1 MKYIKLF
8 KNFNWSKNIITN
20 ESKYFEALKP
30 SQFREY
36 VKEFDR
42 NRYLDIFKKIGD
54 KYDHD
59 RNYYRVYIPLIKKP
73 IKGYIS
79 DTHKEVDSFL
89 KDNNCQLLDYIKG
102 KAKFNDSKNE
112 TTIGKLLTK
121 LKNEDLNKK
130 FISDEKRKSLSIDD
144 ELSVVI
150 SRHPYDIAGS
160 DTDRNWTNCM
170 TIGTDKSNRLTKI
183 MDEYEKT
190 KRKELLDKIQDYKR
204 DGANVRYLMDE
215 VREGSLISYLIK
227 SSDKN
232 IENPLAVLNIKPYEG
247 ENEEV
252 ALFSSNNMYGKKR
265 DDFKKTVDLILD
277 EYFNN
282 YSGQFKIN
290 SKVYNDGEESRLRGV
305 FKKYDGTVEE
315 ILKILSIGRYRINE
329 DNSVDVDGS
338 VDLRGYNLNKLP
350 IKFRNVSGS
359 FDCSDNQLTSL
370 EGAPQSVG
378 GGFDCSDNQL
388 TSLEGAPQSVGGGFD
403 CRNNQLTSLE
413 GAPQSIG
420 GYFNCSYNQLTTL
433 KGAPQSVYS
442 FYCPNNQLTSLEAA
456 PQDVKH
462 SFGCS
467 NNKLISLKG
476 APEKVKAFWC
486 ENNKLTNLKY
496 APKTPN
502 LYYSNNPLTDVIY

>member
-1 MKYIKLF
+1 MI
-8 KNFNWSKNIITN
+8 
-20 ESKYFEALKP
+20 
-30 SQFREY
+30 Q
-36 VKEFDR
+36 
-42 NRYLDIFKKIGD
+42 
-54 KYDHD
+54 
-59 RNYYRVYIPLIKKP
+59 
-73 IKGYIS
+73 
-79 DTHKEVDSFL
+79 
-89 KDNNCQLLDYIKG
+89 
-102 KAKFNDSKNE
+102 KNE
-112 TTIGKLLTK
+112 TKIGKLLTK

-190 KRKELLDKIQDYKR
+190 KRKELLGKIQNYKR
-204 DGANVRYLMDE
+204 DGSNVRYLMDE

-290 SKVYNDGEESRLRGV
+290 SKVYNDGESRLRVV

-359 FDCSDNQLTSL
+359 FYCVHNNLKNLEGSPKEIGGNFYCYYNQLTSL

-388 TSLEGAPQSVGGGFD
+388 TSLEGAPQSVVGDFD

-413 GAPQSIG
+413 GAPQSIV

-442 FYCPNNQLTSLEAA
+442 FYCPNNQLTSLEGA